1 MRAVDSAS
9 WVTNTSVLFMTRS
22 RNPASSLP
30 GNKIPDAMYMGFV
43 DSHLVDIRALVL
55 ASLVV
60 IAAQCAVA
68 FINHNILLWCCA
80 ALMALVSV
88 MRLYFMI
95 AHARNRPS
103 ADMKAARKREIEYA
117 FGVMSYIA
125 ALGVWAFV
133 TFCVTED
140 GFSRLLATTLAI
152 CYAFGMWTRS
162 FAISR
167 GNNLQILVAF
177 VPLSAAMFVAGG
189 HYPAAIVFGL
199 IPLAIYVKGSSERLR
214 ANFLA
219 VVAAQSQSAMLAKRL
234 DMALNNMSHGL
245 VMVDAKDRLTLANS
259 QILNLFGLREDDVQ
273 VGADLRGI
281 VRKLVRNKVVARSE
295 VDRIWQA
302 LFHNGCESDFVVPF
316 ETIDKRAI
324 EITVHRMNGE
334 GVVVVVQDVTER
346 RNAARA
352 IDRMARVDSVTEL
365 PNRRCFEEEL
375 SAMLRA
381 RGDAQIPVNVLFL
394 DLDDFKQVNDSL
406 GHARGDKLLAAI
418 AKRLQAIV
426 RPSDLV
432 ARWGGDEFAILQ
444 RPVKDPLQ
452 TAELAEQIIREIRRP
467 VFVDGYEVI
476 VGASIGSASAPNDG
490 MTPEAILSNADMAL
504 YAAKGEGRGNWRA
517 FEKSMDAKI
526 QIRRLIELDL
536 RAAVANDAIEVYY
549 QPIVAVATGEIAGFE
564 ALARWN
570 HPVRGRVP
578 PGEFIPIVEE
588 LGLMEEFGAS
598 VLRRACLAC
607 ASWPNNISVS
617 VNLSPMQFRNG
628 RVEQTVLDA
637 LSAAKL
643 APERLDL
650 EITESTLL
658 DDRGSTRATLES
670 LRKLGVRI
678 SLDDFGTGYSSL
690 SYVLAFPLDR
700 IKIDRSFTIGLG
712 LQERASIL
720 VESVAQ
726 MCARLGMSVLVEGVE
741 TDLQLRFIERV
752 GSISEVQGFYFSP
765 AVPEL
770 EARKMIGQKKRLNAA

>member
-1 MRAVDSAS
+1 
-9 WVTNTSVLFMTRS
+9 MTLARL
-22 RNPASSLP
+22 PAAASSDGQLP
-30 GNKIPDAMYMGFV
+30 DDLYIAFV
-43 DSHLVDIRALVL
+43 DDLLVDVQALFFS
-55 ASLVV
+55 SLVV
-60 IAAQCAVA
+60 TVAQLVAAGAARNSILWAFASSSLIVCA
-68 FINHNILLWCCA
+68 IRLL
-80 ALMALVSV
+80 
-88 MRLYFMI
+88 FMGL
-95 AHARNRPS
+95 HARNRPS
-103 ADMKAARKREIEYA
+103 PNVHAARHRELTYA
-117 FGVMSYIA
+117 IGAISSLA
-125 ALGVWAFV
+125 AISFWTFLAFWL
-133 TFCVTED
+133 TQD
-140 GFSRLLATTLAI
+140 GFARLIGSTLTIA
-152 CYAFGMWTRS
+152 YAFGMLTRS
-162 FAISR
+162 FATYR
-167 GNNLQILVAF
+167 GMDLLLVAGF
-177 VPLSAAMFVAGG
+177 APLGVGLVVAGG
-189 HYPAAIVFGL
+189 WYPAGIIVGL
-199 IPLAIYVKGSSERLR
+199 IPLVLFAKGSSQRLR

-219 VVAAQSQSAMLAKRL
+219 VVAAQKQSSMLAKRL

-245 VMVDAKDRLTLANS
+245 AMIDAMDRLTLAN
-259 QILNLFGLREDDVQ
+259 NKMREIFRLSE
-273 VGADLRGI
+273 ADLKGGVDFRMI
-281 VRKLVRNKVVARSE
+281 LRKLVRSKIVARGE
-295 VDRIWQA
+295 VDRIWRA
-302 LFHNGCESDFVVPF
+302 LFDNRSEGDFAVPF
-316 ETIDKRAI
+316 DTIDKRAI
-324 EITVHRMNGE
+324 EVTVHRMKEE

-346 RNAARA
+346 RNAALA
-352 IDRMARVDSVTEL
+352 IDRMARVDSVTDL

-375 SAMLRA
+375 SAMLRT
-381 RGDAQIPVNVLFL
+381 RGDGQASVNVLFL

-418 AKRLQAIV
+418 SKRLQAII
-426 RPSDLV
+426 RPNDLV

-444 RPVKDPLQ
+444 RSVKDQTQ
-452 TAELAEQIIREIRRP
+452 TAELAERIIREVRRP
-467 VFVDGYEVI
+467 VFIDGYEVI
-476 VGASIGSASAPNDG
+476 VGASIGSASAPSDG
-490 MTPEAILSNADMAL
+490 STPEAILSNADMAL

-549 QPIVAVATGEIAGFE
+549 QPIVRVATGKISGFE

-570 HPVRGRVP
+570 HPVRGRVS

-607 ASWPNNISVS
+607 ASWPNNVSVS
-617 VNLSPMQFRNG
+617 VNLSPIQFRNG

-726 MCARLGMSVLVEGVE
+726 MCARLGMSILVEGVE

-752 GSISEVQGFYFSP
+752 GTISEVQGFYYSP

-770 EARKMIGQKKRLNAA
+770 EARKMIAERNRLSAA

>member
-1 MRAVDSAS
+1 
-9 WVTNTSVLFMTRS
+9 
-22 RNPASSLP
+22 
-30 GNKIPDAMYMGFV
+30 MYMGFV
-43 DSHLVDIRALVL
+43 DSHLVDVRALVL

-259 QILNLFGLREDDVQ
+259 QILNLFGLDEDDVK

-281 VRKLVRNKVVARSE
+281 VRKLVRNKVVARGE

-302 LFHNGCESDFVVPF
+302 LFHNGCEGDFVVPF

-381 RGDAQIPVNVLFL
+381 PGDAQIPVNVLFL

-578 PGEFIPIVEE
+578 PNEFIPIVEE

-607 ASWPNNISVS
+607 ASWPNNVSVS

>member
-1 MRAVDSAS
+1 
-9 WVTNTSVLFMTRS
+9 
-22 RNPASSLP
+22 
-30 GNKIPDAMYMGFV
+30 
-43 DSHLVDIRALVL
+43 
-55 ASLVV
+55 
-60 IAAQCAVA
+60 
-68 FINHNILLWCCA
+68 
-80 ALMALVSV
+80 
-88 MRLYFMI
+88 
-95 AHARNRPS
+95 
-103 ADMKAARKREIEYA
+103 MKAARKREIEYA

-259 QILNLFGLREDDVQ
+259 QILNLFGLDEDDVK

-281 VRKLVRNKVVARSE
+281 VRKLVRNKVVARGE

-302 LFHNGCESDFVVPF
+302 LFHNGCEGDFVVPF

-381 RGDAQIPVNVLFL
+381 PGDAQIPVNVLFL

-578 PGEFIPIVEE
+578 PNEFIPIVEE

-607 ASWPNNISVS
+607 ASWPNNVSVS

>member
-1 MRAVDSAS
+1 
-9 WVTNTSVLFMTRS
+9 
-22 RNPASSLP
+22 
-30 GNKIPDAMYMGFV
+30 
-43 DSHLVDIRALVL
+43 
-55 ASLVV
+55 
-60 IAAQCAVA
+60 
-68 FINHNILLWCCA
+68 
-80 ALMALVSV
+80 
-88 MRLYFMI
+88 
-95 AHARNRPS
+95 
-103 ADMKAARKREIEYA
+103 
-117 FGVMSYIA
+117 
-125 ALGVWAFV
+125 
-133 TFCVTED
+133 
-140 GFSRLLATTLAI
+140 
-152 CYAFGMWTRS
+152 
-162 FAISR
+162 
-167 GNNLQILVAF
+167 
-177 VPLSAAMFVAGG
+177 
-189 HYPAAIVFGL
+189 
-199 IPLAIYVKGSSERLR
+199 
-214 ANFLA
+214 
-219 VVAAQSQSAMLAKRL
+219 
-234 DMALNNMSHGL
+234 
-245 VMVDAKDRLTLANS
+245 
-259 QILNLFGLREDDVQ
+259 
-273 VGADLRGI
+273 
-281 VRKLVRNKVVARSE
+281 
-295 VDRIWQA
+295 
-302 LFHNGCESDFVVPF
+302 
-316 ETIDKRAI
+316 
-324 EITVHRMNGE
+324 
-334 GVVVVVQDVTER
+334 
-346 RNAARA
+346 
-352 IDRMARVDSVTEL
+352 MARVDSVTEL

-381 RGDAQIPVNVLFL
+381 PGDAQIPVNVLFL

-578 PGEFIPIVEE
+578 PNEFIPIVEE

-607 ASWPNNISVS
+607 ASWPNNVSVS

-658 DDRGSTRATLES
+658 DDRGSTRATLDS

>member
-1 MRAVDSAS
+1 
-9 WVTNTSVLFMTRS
+9 
-22 RNPASSLP
+22 
-30 GNKIPDAMYMGFV
+30 MYIGFV
-43 DSHLVDIRALVL
+43 DKHLVDLPALVL

-60 IAAQCAVA
+60 IAAQVVA
-68 FINHNILLWCCA
+68 ALATNNVWLWACA
-80 ALMALVSV
+80 AGMVVVSGGRIWA
-88 MRLYFMI
+88 MFD
-95 AHARNRPS
+95 HARRRPS
-103 ADMKAARKREIEYA
+103 PSLQVAQRREFAYLLGVVAYLVVLGIWA
-117 FGVMSYIA
+117 FA
-125 ALGVWAFV
+125 ALAA
-133 TFCVTED
+133 TDD
-140 GFSRLLATTLAI
+140 GFTRLFAVTMAM
-152 CYAFGMWTRS
+152 CYALGMWTRS

-167 GNNLQILVAF
+167 GNDLQLLIVFIPVSLG
-177 VPLSAAMFVAGG
+177 LLIAGG
-189 HYPAAIVFGL
+189 WYPAAILFGL
-199 IPLAIYVKGSSERLR
+199 VPLGVYVKASSDRLR
-214 ANFLA
+214 ANFVA
-219 VVAAQSQSAMLAKRL
+219 EVVARSEVATLAKRL

-245 VMVDAKDRLTLANS
+245 VMVDAKNRVTLTNRQMLP
-259 QILNLFGLREDDVQ
+259 LFRLREDDVAA
-273 VGADLRGI
+273 GADLRG
-281 VRKLVRNKVVARSE
+281 VLRTLVRRKVVARAE
-295 VDRIWQA
+295 VERVWRA
-302 LFHNGCESDFVVPF
+302 LFDRSAADSDFVVPF

-346 RNAARA
+346 RNAALA
-352 IDRMARVDSVTEL
+352 IDRMARIDSVTEL

-381 RGDAQIPVNVLFL
+381 RGDAQLPVNVLFL

-406 GHARGDKLLAAI
+406 GHARGDKLLAAV
-418 AKRLQAIV
+418 ARRLQALV

-444 RPVKDPLQ
+444 RPIEDPQQ
-452 TAELAEQIIREIRRP
+452 TAELAEQMIREIRRP

-490 MTPEAILSNADMAL
+490 VTPEAILSNADMAL

-549 QPIVAVATGEIAGFE
+549 QPIVAVATGEIAAFE
-564 ALARWN
+564 ALARWH
-570 HPVRGRVP
+570 HPVRGRVSP
-578 PGEFIPIVEE
+578 AEFIPIVEE
-588 LGLMEEFGAS
+588 LGLMEELGAS

-628 RVEQTVLDA
+628 RVEQTVLEA

-726 MCARLGMSVLVEGVE
+726 MCGRLGMSVLVEGVE

-765 AVPEL
+765 AVQEP

>member
-1 MRAVDSAS
+1 VDSGAQ
-9 WVTNTSVLFMTRS
+9 VANTSVDFMTPA
-22 RNPASSLP
+22 RNPANSLP
-30 GNKIPDAMYMGFV
+30 GTKIPDAMYMGFV
-43 DSHLVDIRALVL
+43 DSHLVDIKALVL
-55 ASLVV
+55 SSIVV
-60 IAAQCAVA
+60 IAAQIVVAVA
-68 FINHNILLWCCA
+68 ANSVWLWISA
-80 ALMALVSV
+80 AGMTLVCGVRLYIMALHGRS
-88 MRLYFMI
+88 
-95 AHARNRPS
+95 RPS
-103 ADMKAARKREIEYA
+103 ASLETARKWEIAYSA
-117 FGVMSYIA
+117 GATAYLT
-125 ALGVWAFV
+125 ALGLWALA

-140 GFSRLLATTLAI
+140 GFSRLLATTLAV
-152 CYAFGMWTRS
+152 CYAFSMWTRS

-167 GNNLQILVAF
+167 GNNLQILAAF
-177 VPLSAAMFVAGG
+177 VPLSVAMIVAGG
-189 HYPAAIVFGL
+189 WYPAAIVFGI
-199 IPLAIYVKGSSERLR
+199 IPLGIFVKASSERLR

-259 QILNLFGLREDDVQ
+259 QILNLFGLDEHEVK

-381 RGDAQIPVNVLFL
+381 PGDGQIPVNVLFL

-452 TAELAEQIIREIRRP
+452 TA
-467 VFVDGYEVI
+467 DGYEVI

-578 PGEFIPIVEE
+578 PNEFIPIVEE

-607 ASWPNNISVS
+607 ASWPNNVSVS